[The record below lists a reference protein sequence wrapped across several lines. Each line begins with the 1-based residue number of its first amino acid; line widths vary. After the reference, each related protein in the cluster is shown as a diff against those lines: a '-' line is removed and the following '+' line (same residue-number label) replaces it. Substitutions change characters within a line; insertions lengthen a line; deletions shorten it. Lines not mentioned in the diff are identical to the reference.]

1 MRVSYFSGFAQ
12 GLAIVIAAAAI
23 AISPARA
30 QAAGGE
36 GDLLA
41 FSAAYFDVNQREEE
55 AGEFRVEFRADERM
69 WLFKPFGGAM
79 ATTDGALHGFA
90 GVLIDIPLWNRI
102 YITPSFAP
110 GLYHD
115 GNGKDLFYTLEFRS
129 QIEISYRFHNGHR
142 LGASFNHI
150 SNANLG
156 DDNPGVESA
165 ALTYIVPFDAIFA
178 GR

>member
-1 MRVSYFSGFAQ
+1 MRV
-12 GLAIVIAAAAI
+12 LKIHHKAILLGVVLS
-23 AISPARA
+23 AISSVTRA
-30 QAAGGE
+30 ASQD
-36 GDLLA
+36 GDMLA
-41 FSAAYFDVNQREEE
+41 FSAAYFDVNQRKNE
-55 AGEFRVEFRADERM
+55 AGEFRVEYRADEHM
-69 WLFKPFGGAM
+69 WIFKPFGGAM

-90 GVLIDIPLWNRI
+90 GLLIDIPLWDRI
-102 YITPSFAP
+102 YVTPSFAP

-129 QIEISYRFHNGHR
+129 QIEISYRFNNGHR

-165 ALTYIVPFDAIFA
+165 ALTYIVPFDAIF
-178 GR
+178 RRR

>member
-1 MRVSYFSGFAQ
+1 MLVRVFKIYGWVLGVAALLGASSPVA
-12 GLAIVIAAAAI
+12 LAA
-23 AISPARA
+23 S
-30 QAAGGE
+30 QD

-41 FSAAYFDVNQREEE
+41 FSAAYFDVNQREEK
-55 AGEFRVEFRADERM
+55 AGEFRIEYRADERM
-69 WLFKPFGGAM
+69 WIFKPFGGAM

-90 GVLIDIPLWNRI
+90 GVLIDIPLWDRI

-129 QIEISYRFHNGHR
+129 QIEISYRFQNGHR

-165 ALTYIVPFDAIFA
+165 ALTYIVPFDAIF
-178 GR
+178 RRR

>member
-1 MRVSYFSGFAQ
+1 MRV
-12 GLAIVIAAAAI
+12 LKIHHKAILLGVVLS
-23 AISPARA
+23 AISSVTRA
-30 QAAGGE
+30 ASQD
-36 GDLLA
+36 GDMLA
-41 FSAAYFDVNQREEE
+41 FSAAYFDVNQRKNE
-55 AGEFRVEFRADERM
+55 AGEFRVEYRADEHM
-69 WLFKPFGGAM
+69 WIFKPFGGAM

-90 GVLIDIPLWNRI
+90 GVLIDIPLWDRI

-129 QIEISYRFHNGHR
+129 QIEISYRFQNGHR

-156 DDNPGVESA
+156 EDNPGVESA
-165 ALTYIVPFDAIFA
+165 ALTYIVPFDAIF
-178 GR
+178 RRR

>member
-1 MRVSYFSGFAQ
+1 V
-12 GLAIVIAAAAI
+12 LKIHHKAILLGAVLS
-23 AISPARA
+23 AISSVTRA
-30 QAAGGE
+30 ASQD
-36 GDLLA
+36 GDMMA
-41 FSAAYFDVNQREEE
+41 FSAAWFDVNQRDEE
-55 AGEFRVEFRADERM
+55 AGEFRVEYRADEHM
-69 WLFKPFGGAM
+69 WIFKPFGGAM

-90 GVLIDIPLWNRI
+90 GVLIDIPLWDRI

-129 QIEISYRFHNGHR
+129 QIEISYRFQNGHR

-156 DDNPGVESA
+156 EDNPGVESA
-165 ALTYIVPFDAIFA
+165 ALTYIVPFDAIF
-178 GR
+178 RRR

>member
-1 MRVSYFSGFAQ
+1 MRFLSSF
-12 GLAIVIAAAAI
+12 GLALLLGTGNGIAASAA
-23 AISPARA
+23 SND
-30 QAAGGE
+30 

-41 FSAAYFDVNQREEE
+41 FSAAYFDVNQQEEDAAE
-55 AGEFRVEFRADERM
+55 VRIEYRADEQF
-69 WLFKPFGGAM
+69 WIFKPFGGAM
-79 ATTDGALHGFA
+79 ATSDGALHGFA
-90 GVLIDIPLWNRI
+90 GVLIDIPVFNKI

-129 QIEISYRFHNGHR
+129 QIELSYRFNNGHR

-165 ALTYIVPFDAIFA
+165 AITWIVPFDAVF
-178 GR
+178 GKR

>member
-1 MRVSYFSGFAQ
+1 MRIFKFFGAAPFFAALLWA
-12 GLAIVIAAAAI
+12 G
-23 AISPARA
+23 SPVA
-30 QAAGGE
+30 QAANQD

-41 FSAAYFDVNQREEE
+41 FSAAYFDVNQRDEE
-55 AGEFRVEFRADERM
+55 AGEFRIEYRADERM
-69 WLFKPFGGAM
+69 WIFKPFGGAM

-90 GVLIDIPLWNRI
+90 GVLIDIPLWDRI

-129 QIEISYRFHNGHR
+129 QIEVSFRFNNGHR

-156 DDNPGVESA
+156 KDNPGVESA
-165 ALTYIVPFDAIFA
+165 ALTYIVPFDAIF
-178 GR
+178 GRR

>member
-1 MRVSYFSGFAQ
+1 MIFAM
-12 GLAIVIAAAAI
+12 GAGAA
-23 AISPARA
+23 P
-30 QAAGGE
+30 AAGQD

-41 FSAAYFDVNQREEE
+41 LSAAYFDVNQREED
-55 AGEFRVEFRADERM
+55 AGEFRVEYRPDQHM
-69 WLFKPFGGAM
+69 WIFKPFGGAM

-102 YITPSFAP
+102 YVTPSFAP

-115 GNGKDLFYTLEFRS
+115 GNGKDLYYTLEFRS
-129 QIEISYRFHNGHR
+129 QIELSYRFQNGHR

-156 DDNPGVESA
+156 NDNPGVESA
-165 ALTYIVPFDAIFA
+165 ALTYIIPMDAIFA
-178 GR
+178 RR

>member
-1 MRVSYFSGFAQ
+1 MRILQLPCLALLFA
-12 GLAIVIAAAAI
+12 ASSVA
-23 AISPARA
+23 ARA
-30 QAAGGE
+30 APQD

-41 FSAAYFDVNQREEE
+41 FSAAFFDVNQQEESAAE
-55 AGEFRVEFRADERM
+55 ARIEFRADERM
-69 WLFKPFGGAM
+69 WIFKPFGGAM
-79 ATTDGALHGFA
+79 ATSDGALHGFA
-90 GVLIDIPLWNRI
+90 GVLIDVALFDKI

-129 QIEISYRFHNGHR
+129 QIEISYRFANGHR

-156 DDNPGVESA
+156 SDNPGVESA
-165 ALTYIVPFDAIFA
+165 ALTYIVPFRAIFA

>member
-1 MRVSYFSGFAQ
+1 MRVIEFTYRFASAMALLLFI
-12 GLAIVIAAAAI
+12 GIGA
-23 AISPARA
+23 ARA
-30 QAAGGE
+30 AGPD
-36 GDLLA
+36 GDLMA
-41 FSAAYFDVNQREEE
+41 FSAAWFDVNQRDEE
-55 AGEFRVEFRADERM
+55 AGEFRIEYRADERM
-69 WLFKPFGGAM
+69 WIFKPFGGAM

-102 YITPSFAP
+102 YVTPSFAP

-115 GNGKDLFYTLEFRS
+115 GNGKDLHHTLEFRS
-129 QIEISYRFHNGHR
+129 QIEISYRFDNGHR

-165 ALTYIVPFDAIFA
+165 ALTYIVPFDTIFA

>member
-1 MRVSYFSGFAQ
+1 VRV
-12 GLAIVIAAAAI
+12 LKIHHKAILLGVVLS
-23 AISPARA
+23 AISSVTRA
-30 QAAGGE
+30 ASQD
-36 GDLLA
+36 GDMLA
-41 FSAAYFDVNQREEE
+41 FSAAYFDVNQRKNE
-55 AGEFRVEFRADERM
+55 AGEFRVEYRADEHM
-69 WLFKPFGGAM
+69 WIFKPFGGAM

-90 GVLIDIPLWNRI
+90 GVLIDIPLWDRI

-129 QIEISYRFHNGHR
+129 QIEISYRFQNGHR

-156 DDNPGVESA
+156 EDNPGVESA
-165 ALTYIVPFDAIFA
+165 ALTYIVPFDAIF
-178 GR
+178 RRR

>member
-1 MRVSYFSGFAQ
+1 MRVIGIYLRL
-12 GLAIVIAAAAI
+12 LAVAAAVFAL
-23 AISPARA
+23 SPVAHA
-30 QAAGGE
+30 QMQH

-41 FSAAYFDVNQREEE
+41 FSAAWFDVNQRDEE
-55 AGEFRVEFRADERM
+55 AGEFRIEYRADEQM

-90 GVLIDIPLWNRI
+90 GVLIDIPLWNRL

-115 GNGKDLFYTLEFRS
+115 GNGKDLYYTLEFRS
-129 QIEISYRFHNGHR
+129 QIEISYRFNNGHR

-165 ALTYIVPFDAIFA
+165 ALTYIVPFDALF
-178 GR
+178 RRR

>member
-1 MRVSYFSGFAQ
+1 MRVFKIHLWAFIVGVL
-12 GLAIVIAAAAI
+12 LAA
-23 AISPARA
+23 SPPLA
-30 QAAGGE
+30 QAANAD

-41 FSAAYFDVNQREEE
+41 FSAAWFDVNQRDEE
-55 AGEFRVEFRADERM
+55 AGEFRIEYRADEQM
-69 WLFKPFGGAM
+69 WIFKPFGGAM

-90 GVLIDIPLWNRI
+90 GVLIDIPLWNRL

-115 GNGKDLFYTLEFRS
+115 GNGKDLYYTLEFRS
-129 QIEISYRFHNGHR
+129 QIEISYRFNNGHR

-165 ALTYIVPFDAIFA
+165 ALTYIVPFDALF
-178 GR
+178 RRR

>member
-1 MRVSYFSGFAQ
+1 MGVFETRCPALW
-12 GLAIVIAAAAI
+12 LAAFFTFTSSVT
-23 AISPARA
+23 
-30 QAAGGE
+30 QAANQD

-41 FSAAYFDVNQREEE
+41 FSAAYLDVNQRDET
-55 AGEFRVEFRADERM
+55 AGEFRIEYRADERM
-69 WLFKPFGGAM
+69 WIFKPFGGAM

-90 GVLIDIPLWNRI
+90 GVLIDIPLWDRI

-129 QIEISYRFHNGHR
+129 QIEISYRFNNGHR

-165 ALTYIVPFDAIFA
+165 ALTYIVPFDAIFK
-178 GR
+178 RY

>member
-1 MRVSYFSGFAQ
+1 MRKTGILLGIGLLAGGLSGQ
-12 GLAIVIAAAAI
+12 PSAAAA
-23 AISPARA
+23 AE
-30 QAAGGE
+30 GD

-41 FSAAYFDVNQREEE
+41 FSAAYFDVNKRREE
-55 AGEFRVEFRADERM
+55 AGEFRIEYRPDEHM

-90 GVLIDIPLWNRI
+90 GVLMDIPLWDRI

-110 GLYHD
+110 GLYYD
-115 GNGKDLFYTLEFRS
+115 GNGKDLHNTVEFRS
-129 QIEISYRFHNGHR
+129 QIEISYRFQNGHR

-150 SNANLG
+150 SNASLG
-156 DDNPGVESA
+156 DKNPGVESA
-165 ALTYIVPFDAIFA
+165 AVTYIVPFGAIFG

>member
-1 MRVSYFSGFAQ
+1 MFKIHLWAFIVGALFA
-12 GLAIVIAAAAI
+12 A
-23 AISPARA
+23 SPSLA
-30 QAAGGE
+30 QAGNAD

-41 FSAAYFDVNQREEE
+41 FSAAWFDVNQRDEE
-55 AGEFRVEFRADERM
+55 AGEFRIEYRADEQM

-90 GVLIDIPLWNRI
+90 GVLIDIPLWNRL

-115 GNGKDLFYTLEFRS
+115 GNGKDLYYTLEFRS
-129 QIEISYRFHNGHR
+129 QIEISYRFNNGHR

-165 ALTYIVPFDAIFA
+165 ALTYIVPFDALF
-178 GR
+178 RRR

>member
-1 MRVSYFSGFAQ
+1 MRISAVLCLASVLTAAS
-12 GLAIVIAAAAI
+12 GLA
-23 AISPARA
+23 A
-30 QAAGGE
+30 QAQSRD

-41 FSAAYFDVNQREEE
+41 FSAAYFDVNQQEESAAE
-55 AGEFRVEFRADERM
+55 ARIEYRADEQF
-69 WLFKPFGGAM
+69 WIFKPFGGAM
-79 ATTDGALHGFA
+79 ATSDGALHGFA
-90 GVLIDIPLWNRI
+90 GVLIDIPVLDRI

-129 QIEISYRFHNGHR
+129 QIELSYRFNNGHR

-165 ALTYIVPFDAIFA
+165 AITWIVPFDAIF
-178 GR
+178 GKH

>member
-1 MRVSYFSGFAQ
+1 VRV
-12 GLAIVIAAAAI
+12 LKIHHKAILLGVVLS
-23 AISPARA
+23 AISSVTRA
-30 QAAGGE
+30 ASQD
-36 GDLLA
+36 GDMLA
-41 FSAAYFDVNQREEE
+41 FSAAYFDVNQRKNE
-55 AGEFRVEFRADERM
+55 AGEFRVEYRADEHM
-69 WLFKPFGGAM
+69 WIFKPFGGAM

-90 GVLIDIPLWNRI
+90 GVLIDIPLWERI

-129 QIEISYRFHNGHR
+129 QIEISYRFQNGHR

-156 DDNPGVESA
+156 EDNPGVESA
-165 ALTYIVPFDAIFA
+165 ALTYIVPFDAIF
-178 GR
+178 RRR

>member
-1 MRVSYFSGFAQ
+1 MRVIEFTYRFA
-12 GLAIVIAAAAI
+12 GAMTLLCIGVGA
-23 AISPARA
+23 ARA
-30 QAAGGE
+30 ASPD

-41 FSAAYFDVNQREEE
+41 FSAAYFDVNQRDED
-55 AGEFRVEFRADERM
+55 AGEFRIEYRADERM
-69 WLFKPFGGAM
+69 WIFKPFGGAM

-90 GVLIDIPLWNRI
+90 GVLIDIPLWDRI
-102 YITPSFAP
+102 YVTPSFAP

-129 QIEISYRFHNGHR
+129 QIEISYRFNNGHR

-165 ALTYIVPFDAIFA
+165 ALTYIVPFDAIF
-178 GR
+178 RRR

>member
-1 MRVSYFSGFAQ
+1 MLAVS
-12 GLAIVIAAAAI
+12 L
-23 AISPARA
+23 
-30 QAAGGE
+30 
-36 GDLLA
+36 
-41 FSAAYFDVNQREEE
+41 AYFDANQQDES
-55 AGEFRVEFRADERM
+55 AGEFRLEYRSDKQF

-90 GVLIDIPLWNRI
+90 GVLIDIPLFDRI

-115 GNGKDLFYTLEFRS
+115 GDGKDLHHTVEFRS
-129 QIEISYRFHNGHR
+129 QIEISYRFANGSR

-156 DDNPGVESA
+156 EDNPGVESA
-165 ALTYIVPFDAIFA
+165 ALTYIIPLDRIF
-178 GR
+178 GPR

>member
-1 MRVSYFSGFAQ
+1 MRV
-12 GLAIVIAAAAI
+12 LKIHHKAILLGVVLS
-23 AISPARA
+23 AISSVTRA
-30 QAAGGE
+30 ASQD
-36 GDLLA
+36 GDMLA
-41 FSAAYFDVNQREEE
+41 FSAAYFDVNQRKNE
-55 AGEFRVEFRADERM
+55 AGEFRVEYRADEHM
-69 WLFKPFGGAM
+69 WIFKPFGGAM

-90 GVLIDIPLWNRI
+90 GVLIDIPLWERI

-129 QIEISYRFHNGHR
+129 QIEISYRFQNGHR

-156 DDNPGVESA
+156 EDNPGVESA
-165 ALTYIVPFDAIFA
+165 ALTYIVPFDAIF
-178 GR
+178 RRR

>member
-1 MRVSYFSGFAQ
+1 MRV
-12 GLAIVIAAAAI
+12 LKIHHKAILLGAVLS
-23 AISPARA
+23 AISSVTRA
-30 QAAGGE
+30 ASQD

-41 FSAAYFDVNQREEE
+41 FSAAYFDVNQRDEE
-55 AGEFRVEFRADERM
+55 AGEFRIEYRADERM
-69 WLFKPFGGAM
+69 WIFKPFGGAM

-90 GVLIDIPLWNRI
+90 GVLIDIPLWDRI

-129 QIEISYRFHNGHR
+129 QIEISYRFQNGHR

-156 DDNPGVESA
+156 EDNPGVESA
-165 ALTYIVPFDAIFA
+165 ALTYIVPFDAIF
-178 GR
+178 RRR

>member
-1 MRVSYFSGFAQ
+1 MRGIKINRWVLGVGAMLAAGSSG
-12 GLAIVIAAAAI
+12 
-23 AISPARA
+23 A
-30 QAAGGE
+30 QAASQD

-41 FSAAYFDVNQREEE
+41 FSAAYFDVNQRDED

-69 WLFKPFGGAM
+69 WIFKPFGGAM

-90 GVLIDIPLWNRI
+90 GVLIDIPLWDRI

-115 GNGKDLFYTLEFRS
+115 GKGKDLFYTLEFRS
-129 QIEISYRFHNGHR
+129 QIEISYRFQNGHR

-156 DDNPGVESA
+156 NDNPGVESA

-178 GR
+178 RH